1 MPTPRLAIIGAGI
14 AGLTLATL
22 LGGHADVVVIDKS
35 RGVGGRMAS
44 RRVGEASFDHGAQFF
59 TARSKAFQRF
69 LQPWIERGTVKAW
82 APRVLTLEA
91 GSKPYRRDWFEPH
104 YVGVP
109 AMTALPK
116 ALAAG
121 LNLSLQAEVTKVE
134 REAEAWWLTFADS
147 SRAGPFDWVVATAPA
162 PQILNWFPSVFNGLE
177 ALQHV
182 RYAPCFALMLG
193 FAELPELRFDAARV
207 KSSPL
212 DWIVRGSGKHVQ
224 TSQATLLLH
233 STRAWAS
240 EQLEADSDNIV
251 AVLRQAL
258 DSAIGMSLPPPEFS
272 LLHRWRYASAVQTA
286 PSEFEVDVTNSL
298 AACGDWSVF
307 SDADNG
313 GTRVESSFL
322 SASAL
327 AERLLT
333 LPGFRA

>member
-44 RRVGEASFDHGAQFF
+44 RRVGESSFDHGAQFF

-69 LQPWIERGTVKAW
+69 LQPWIDAGTGKAW
-82 APRVLTLEA
+82 EPRVLTLEA

-109 AMTALPK
+109 SMTALPK

-307 SDADNG
+307 SDTDNG